1 MRHFLPFSDHFCR
14 KISSTKLDECFTK
27 KHNLTL
33 NTDLRCLVFT
43 HLSTNLCRDFF
54 LHFLKSFFKK
64 CTDNFCPPTD
74 LLEIFF
80 QKNQF
85 SKLVRLLTNYA
96 VEIKHFEFLKNIF
109 LEKKDNLVEIHFGH
123 LFLSILKK
131 SRVVLFLEK
140 IPLIFFL

>member
-1 MRHFLPFSDHFCR
+1 MTCAILFLDIFQRIYVGTFSYIF
-14 KISSTKLDECFTK
+14 S
-27 KHNLTL
+27 N
-33 NTDLRCLVFT
+33 
-43 HLSTNLCRDFF
+43 DFP
-54 LHFLKSFFKK
+54 KK

-80 QKNQF
+80 QKNHF
-85 SKLVRLLTNYA
+85 SKLFRLLTNYA
-96 VEIKHFEFLKNIF
+96 AEIKHLEFLKNIF

-140 IPLIFFL
+140 NPSYFLFVNLRFFDIL

>member
-1 MRHFLPFSDHFCR
+1 M
-14 KISSTKLDECFTK
+14 KGCFTQ
-27 KHNLTL
+27 NTLLTL
-33 NTDLRCLVFT
+33 NNDPRHFVFR

-54 LHFLKSFFKK
+54 CIFLDRFSKK
-64 CTDNFCPPTD
+64 CTDNFCPLTD

-85 SKLVRLLTNYA
+85 SKLFRLLTNYA
-96 VEIKHFEFLKNIF
+96 AEIKQLEFLKNIF

-123 LFLSILKK
+123 LFLSILEK